1 MAEMDLGQSS
11 GSPTHGWT
19 PQTQTN
25 NAVENTV
32 AEAKSGPSS
41 YSFPSDLQQIQFYPE
56 QIKFSIY
63 ERLGIDLKNLK
74 KTILDDKASFVNSD
88 KPVKEAEEEF
98 KSSVFTDDPNGL
110 TAEQQ
115 RKAATKNIDELREK
129 TKKTLGGQIFDTGA
143 KLITQI
149 KEGVEIRQG
158 QNTKLK
164 SSIYLPM
171 PKEAAYN
178 ESVSWASSEL
188 GAVGAVLQGGLK
200 DAAAG
205 VALASAAMGAGGAAG
220 GILGKLMGSG
230 VGGAVIGAIAS
241 DGVQKG
247 IESAVGIKSNP
258 YKEQTFEGIDFRKFS
273 FSWTFNPAS
282 QTEVK
287 ELGNIIRTFRALS
300 KPSFKGGS
308 GIFHYPHEYQIE
320 FLTYTSNG
328 IRTKGSDETLDTNPH
343 LPQVKYCVC
352 TAVNTNFATKEWRS
366 FEGGAPIEV
375 SLQLDFEETELIT
388 QDDVMGSTSIG
399 RFKETGRTF

>member
-1 MAEMDLGQSS
+1 MEEDIS
-11 GSPTHGWT
+11 G
-19 PQTQTN
+19 
-25 NAVENTV
+25 NALERKI
-32 AEAKSGPSS
+32 AEAKKGPSQQ
-41 YSFPSDLQQIQFYPE
+41 SFPSDLQKIQFYPE

-63 ERLGIDLKNLK
+63 QRLGIDLQKLK
-74 KTILDDKASFVNSD
+74 QTIVGDAKEFVGRDVSL
-88 KPVKEAEEEF
+88 KEAEDVF
-98 KSSVFTDDPNGL
+98 KAKKFTDVPNGL

-115 RKAATKNIDELREK
+115 RKDATKNIEELREQSK
-129 TKKTLGGQIFDTGA
+129 TSTGGQVVKTTK
-143 KLITQI
+143 KLITTI
-149 KEGVEIRQG
+149 KEGVSLRQG
-158 QNTKLK
+158 QNTAKNLK
-164 SSIYLPM
+164 STIYLPM
-171 PKEAAYN
+171 PKENTFN
-178 ESVSWASSEL
+178 ESVSWTSSEL
-188 GAVGAVLQGGLK
+188 GAIGGVLQGNVKG
-200 DAAAG
+200 AAAG
-205 VALASAAMGAGGAAG
+205 AALASAAMGMGGAAG

-300 KPSFKGGS
+300 KPSFQGGS

-320 FLTYTSNG
+320 FLSYKIIETQYG
-328 IRTKGSDETLDTNPH
+328 MRVGDTLDTNPH
-343 LPQVKYCVC
+343 LPSIKYCVC

-388 QDDVMGSTSIG
+388 EDDVMGSTSVG
-399 RFKETGRTF
+399 RFTESKRRF

>member
-11 GSPTHGWT
+11 GSSTHGWT

-25 NAVENTV
+25 NAVENKV
-32 AEAKSGPSS
+32 AEAKSGSSS

-63 ERLGIDLKNLK
+63 ERLGIDLKVIKEKIVGDVK
-74 KTILDDKASFVNSD
+74 KFVNSPEAL
-88 KPVKEAEEEF
+88 KKAEEEGDA
-98 KSSVFTDDPNGL
+98 KAIEA
-110 TAEQQ
+110 AEKQ
-115 RKAATKNIDELREK
+115 A
-129 TKKTLGGQIFDTGA
+129 KKKVIGQVFDTGGA
-143 KLITQI
+143 VVDKII
-149 KEGVEIRQG
+149 EGVKLRQG

-178 ESVSWASSEL
+178 ESVSWASSDL
-188 GAVGAVLQGGLK
+188 GSIGAVMKGGLS

-205 VALASAAMGAGGAAG
+205 AALASAAIGIGGATG
-220 GILGKLMGSG
+220 GILGKIMGAG
-230 VGGAVIGAIAS
+230 VGGAVVGAFAS
-241 DGVQKG
+241 DSLQKG
-247 IESAVGIKSNP
+247 IESSVGIKTNP

-320 FLTYTSNG
+320 FLTYASNG

-343 LPQVKYCVC
+343 LPQLKYCVC

-388 QDDVMGSTSIG
+388 EDDVMGSTSVG